1 MISWGPFAIQT
12 GLLAVIA
19 AALTAIAAVHLMAR
33 AAGGSN
39 DSHAKEA
46 AELLQNA
53 AFIALIVWKFG
64 HVLFAPA
71 VVWERPSALLLL
83 SGGTREAFVAMLVA
97 GVYLVVRLRRR
108 AIPIRLFL
116 DLAAFGAVLA
126 VIVYAAIDWNYGK
139 PTSLPWGISLS
150 DPEFRYHPVSVYTML
165 AAAFVAL
172 LLWMRRGQAGTGEL
186 YRAGSIYMGL
196 GLLAVSFGA
205 VPKPAVLLLSSDQWW
220 AIALAGIG
228 IVSSTLSHNKA
239 EGR

>member
-1 MISWGPFAIQT
+1 MPQMISWGPFAIQT

-33 AAGGSN
+33 TAGGSP
-39 DSHAKEA
+39 AKEA

-53 AFIALIVWKFG
+53 AFITLIVWKFG

-116 DLAAFGAVLA
+116 DLAAFGAMLA

-139 PTSLPWGISLS
+139 PTSLPWGMSVN
-150 DPEFRYHPVSVYTML
+150 DPEFRYHPVSAYTML
-165 AAAFVAL
+165 AAASVAL

-220 AIALAGIG
+220 ALALAGIG